1 MSVNTTPAAEEYS
14 GVGRLLR
21 GGKPLA
27 KVFYYLERRP
37 TPGGFEL
44 EGKVTV
50 SQDTPM
56 RPAVLTVLYSA
67 EPLTLVLAD
76 SRQLAVNPVRG
87 DRISGSY
94 TITAH
99 DPPGIQDA

>member
-1 MSVNTTPAAEEYS
+1 MSVSPKPAAQDFS

-21 GGKPLA
+21 GAKPLA
-27 KVFYYLERRP
+27 KVFYYLERRS
-37 TPGGFEL
+37 TSDGFQL

-56 RPAVLTVLYSA
+56 RQAVLGVLDSA

-76 SRQLAVNPVRG
+76 GRRLDVKPTRG
-87 DRISGSY
+87 DRMSGSY
-94 TITAH
+94 TITAL
-99 DPPGIQDA
+99 DPPGIQNA